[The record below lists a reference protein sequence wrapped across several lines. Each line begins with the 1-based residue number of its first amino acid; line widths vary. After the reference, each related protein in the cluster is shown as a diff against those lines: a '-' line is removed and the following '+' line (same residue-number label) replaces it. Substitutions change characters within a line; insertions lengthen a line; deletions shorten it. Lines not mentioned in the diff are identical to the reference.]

1 MPTTAG
7 IAYIVAMTLLFA
19 LWIYGAVSLYFDLR
33 HRFLPR
39 LVGWLRERRDTDR
52 RQLV

>member
-1 MPTTAG
+1 MPTLTG
-7 IAYIVAMTLLFA
+7 LAYLGAMTLLFG
-19 LWIYGAVSLYFDLR
+19 LWIYGAVSLYFDVR

-39 LVGWLRERRDTDR
+39 LLGWLRERRSSDR

>member
-7 IAYIVAMTLLFA
+7 LVYLGAMTLLFA

-33 HRFLPR
+33 HRFLPQLR
-39 LVGWLRERRDTDR
+39 GWLRERRSDER
-52 RQLV
+52 RQLM